1 MSAARARAASHAD
14 RRPQDALLAAA
25 AAGALLVLAAY
36 VLVLAGGPIA
46 TDDAWWHLAMG
57 RVYAHEGPWPAGDPL
72 LHTAHADAPVQ
83 HEWLFGVLLHGIES
97 AGGFAALRAAHAL
110 AALGSVA
117 LAFSLCRRQGGSVVA
132 GCAGAALFLV
142 LAWWRLFQLRPDL
155 ASIPAALAV
164 WPLLLERGGPP
175 SARRVAAF
183 VGLSALW
190 ANLHSL
196 FAIGLG
202 LVAAALLA
210 LPLRAWLAR
219 RLPAAERPPRGDAAP
234 TARRLAAALGLGALA
249 SAANPR
255 GFEQHLTFLASSR
268 ETGIWR
274 VHDEWTPF
282 HPFAFDYTTEAMS
295 RLAWLATDALL
306 AAFLLTAAI
315 SAARFLRR
323 PDARRLA
330 ACDPV
335 LFALGC
341 AGSVALLVSIRFL
354 WLGIFPLLFVLR
366 ALRVELAAAP
376 GRARA
381 SRAALAALA
390 VALAAAFPRWT
401 PWAGVRALQAPDVR
415 AWLAEPFVTGKYHPT
430 GVRFLR
436 DAGLE
441 GNLFNKYPMGGFLG
455 YWLAPRLRT
464 FVDSRTEHYPAEVL
478 EEYSAVNLMRG
489 RRAGESF
496 VDVLDR
502 RNVDVFFGT
511 GPPTGLWR
519 DAVLYTAEHL
529 RGRAGWLLVSRA
541 VDHAIWLRTGA
552 AEAANLDRVAAW
564 YAREGVPF
572 DRERGLDP
580 ARVIDER
587 PDWAIA
593 HRMLPLGWDE
603 LRARAAEGDADALD
617 ALGRTFALLGLY
629 ERALPIDAAAAA
641 ARPDAKGPRR
651 RQVYALLRL
660 GRDDEARRAATEL
673 VALDPGDARSRA
685 VEGVAA
691 RAGARA
697 PGHAAAPPEARL
709 ARFPL
714 VDDTDRAALARD
726 FVQARLPRGQAAWR
740 SSR

>member
-1 MSAARARAASHAD
+1 VNPARARAAAGHD
-14 RRPQDALLAAA
+14 RRPQDALLLAA

-36 VLVLAGGPIA
+36 VLILAGGPIA

-57 RVYAHEGPWPAGDPL
+57 RVYAHVGPWPDGDPL

-83 HEWLFGVLLHGIES
+83 HEWLFGVLLFGIES

-110 AALGSVA
+110 AVMGIVA
-117 LAFSLCRRQGGSVVA
+117 LAFALCRRQAGSAVA
-132 GCAGAALFLV
+132 ACAGASLFLV

-155 ASIPAALAV
+155 VSIPAALAV

-183 VGLSALW
+183 VALCALW
-190 ANLHSL
+190 ANVHSL

-202 LVAAALLA
+202 LVAAALAA
-210 LPLRAWLAR
+210 LPLRAWLAG
-219 RLPAAERPPRGDAAP
+219 RLPEPERPARGKHARV
-234 TARRLAAALGLGALA
+234 ARRLALALGLGTLA
-249 SAANPR
+249 SAVNPR
-255 GFEQHLTFLASSR
+255 GFEQHLTFLTSSR

-295 RLAWLATDALL
+295 RLAWLVTDALL
-306 AAFLLTAAI
+306 AAFLLCAAI

-341 AGSVALLVSIRFL
+341 AGIVALLVSIRFL

-366 ALRVELAAAP
+366 SLRPALAGP
-376 GRARA
+376 PSRARA
-381 SRAALAALA
+381 ARLACAALA

-401 PWAGVRALQAPDVR
+401 SWAGVRALQAPDAR
-415 AWLAEPFVTGKYHPT
+415 AWLAEPFVTEKYHPT

-436 DAGLE
+436 ETGLE

-464 FVDSRTEHYPAEVL
+464 FVDSRTEHYPSEVL
-478 EEYSAVNLMRG
+478 EEYSAVNLLRG

-502 RNVDVFFGT
+502 RSVDVFFGT
-511 GPPTGLWR
+511 GPPIGLWR
-519 DAVLYTAEHL
+519 DSVLYTAEHL

-541 VDHAIWLRTGA
+541 VDHAIWLRTGFG
-552 AEAANLDRVAAW
+552 EGANLERVTAW

-580 ARVIDER
+580 SRVIDER

-593 HRMLPLGWDE
+593 QRMLPLAWDE
-603 LRARAAEGDADALD
+603 LRARAAEDDADALD

-629 ERALPIDAAAAA
+629 ERALAVDAQATAV
-641 ARPDAKGPRR
+641 RPDAKGPRR

-660 GRDDEARRAATEL
+660 GRDDEARRAAEEL
-673 VALDPGDARSRA
+673 LALDPGDPRSQA
-685 VEGVAA
+685 VQRIAA
-691 RAGARA
+691 RAPARGGTTPSSRPVSA
-697 PGHAAAPPEARL
+697 PDAAV

-714 VDDTDRAALARD
+714 LDDAERDALARE
-726 FVQARLPRGQAAWR
+726 FAQARLP
-740 SSR
+740 